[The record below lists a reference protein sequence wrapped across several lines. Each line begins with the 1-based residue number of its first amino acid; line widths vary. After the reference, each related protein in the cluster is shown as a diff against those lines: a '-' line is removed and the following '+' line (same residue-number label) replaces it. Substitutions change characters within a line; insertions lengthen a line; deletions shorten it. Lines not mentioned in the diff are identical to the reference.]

1 MNTDIRELRNVGSFY
16 DGFNEPMG
24 YGAFDQDQNQEVEE
38 KFDLSKIDNI
48 EFDDV
53 DMKDYPDFV
62 DAWVCSADYDG
73 VPMTDDQLYDLNE
86 NYRDFVYEKLIVSIF

>member
-1 MNTDIRELRNVGSFY
+1 MITTLFSQSY
-16 DGFNEPMG
+16 DTPMG
-24 YGAFDQDQNQEVEE
+24 YGAFDQDQNQNQNQEVEE

-53 DMKDYPDFV
+53 DMKDYPDLV
-62 DAWVCSADYDG
+62 DAYVSSADYDG

>member
-1 MNTDIRELRNVGSFY
+1 MTIFDDIRPNSFY
-16 DGFNEPMG
+16 QGFEEPERG
-24 YGAFDQDQNQEVEE
+24 EE
-38 KFDLSKIDNI
+38 EIQVSDKLDLSKIDNI

-53 DMKDYPDFV
+53 DMNDYPDFV

-86 NYRDFVYEKLIVSIF
+86 NYRDFVYEKLIASIF

>member
-1 MNTDIRELRNVGSFY
+1 MITTLFSQSY
-16 DGFNEPMG
+16 DTPMG

-53 DMKDYPDFV
+53 DMKDYPDLV
-62 DAWVCSADYDG
+62 DAYVSSADYDG